1 MLTQL
6 GGALVGLIDSIMVG
20 HYATTDLAAV
30 SFANGLFFTVMVFTM
45 GAVMG
50 VTPLVGYAFVRGD
63 HDEVGR
69 LLRTGWRF
77 TWLLIFFGCALLAA
91 AVPFLFSMGQD
102 PEVAA
107 AAKPYYITRLI
118 GLVPFM
124 LFCLCKQFFEGL
136 GNTLVAMLITTVCN
150 VLNVILN
157 YFFIFDEVQLSL
169 FNFHF
174 SLCDIPVC
182 GAYGAGLASLIA
194 CTLMPLSFF
203 AVMLLRPA
211 WRQYLSLPSS
221 SAKVNHSAPIAKGD
235 AVAHKEVCKT
245 VPPFSGPPLETE
257 FRMGRAASPE
267 CYNAAERQSVHEGDA
282 SEGAGGLA
290 LRGFRRITSELTSGA
305 ASLHKLAKVG
315 IPIGLQTFVEAFLF
329 TASFVMVGWLGK
341 EPQAAHMVANQVA
354 DLTFMLALGIG
365 AATTIRVSHQYGVR
379 DYHAMRMAAR
389 ASVHLVLLMNAIGA
403 TLMLT
408 LRHYIPFLF
417 SDDPEVIPIISRLL
431 VYAAIFQFSDGLQ
444 CVGSAALRGITDV
457 RRSMVYAVIIYIFIA
472 LPLGYVLMFGLS
484 PLSLAPMGVDGM
496 WIAFILALALAAIIF
511 HTRFWR
517 LAMKME

>member
-50 VTPLVGYAFVRGD
+50 VTPLVGYAFVRDD

-91 AVPFLFSMGQD
+91 AIPFLLSMGQD

-124 LFCLCKQFFEGL
+124 LFCLFKQFFEGL

-194 CTLMPLSFF
+194 CTLMPLSFLV
-203 AVMLLRPA
+203 VMLLRPA
-211 WRQYLSLPSS
+211 WRQYLKEAFARHT
-221 SAKVNHSAPIAKGD
+221 SALSPLKRL
-235 AVAHKEVCKT
+235 AHV
-245 VPPFSGPPLETE
+245 
-257 FRMGRAASPE
+257 
-267 CYNAAERQSVHEGDA
+267 
-282 SEGAGGLA
+282 GL
-290 LRGFRRITSELTSGA
+290 
-305 ASLHKLAKVG
+305 
-315 IPIGLQTFVEAFLF
+315 PIGLQTFVEAFLF
-329 TASFVMVGWLGK
+329 TASFIMVGWLGK

-365 AATTIRVSHQYGVR
+365 AATTIRVSHQYGVG
-379 DYHAMRMAAR
+379 DYAAMRMAAR
-389 ASVHLVLLMNAIGA
+389 ASVHLVLMMNAIGA

-408 LRHYIPFLF
+408 LRHYIPYLF